1 MKSYPDLAKVNSS
14 EAYNGD
20 LLFVGEQ
27 VVIPVINLGLLPGHL
42 LNTQSREQLFVN
54 RSYLRF
60 TCVHSLT
67 CEYDALAALAREPH
81 EPGEV
86 YDFGAFNLY
95 YPHERDFRIVYT
107 TGELLLLPNSRLSAT
122 HWVPTP
128 TPRLRQNMADSQVH
142 SFLRPTVGTLPE
154 LPKTIC

>member
-1 MKSYPDLAKVNSS
+1 MKSYPDLANVNSS
-14 EAYNGD
+14 EAYNGN
-20 LLFVGEQ
+20 LFFVGEQ
-27 VVIPVINLGLLPGHL
+27 VVIPVINLGILSGHA
-42 LNTQSREQLFVN
+42 LNTQSREQLFVD

-60 TCVHSLT
+60 TSVHSLT
-67 CEYDALAALAREPH
+67 CAYDALAALAREP
-81 EPGEV
+81 GEA

-142 SFLRPTVGTLPE
+142 SFLRPAVGTLLE
-154 LPKTIC
+154 LPKTVC